1 MNSNRKTAIIVGV
14 LFIISTVAGIL
25 SAVFLEP
32 ILNAPDYLINVSA
45 NENQVI
51 NGALLELIC
60 AGAFLGIAV
69 MMFPILKK
77 YNENIALGYVVAR
90 ILEAVPFVVGVIS
103 LLSLLTLSQE
113 YVQAGAPDA
122 PHYLPL
128 GTLLLEVHDLT
139 NLLGSM
145 IIFSLTALILNYSL
159 YQSKLVPRFISIW
172 GLIGAPLML
181 TAGLLGMFGL
191 FSPFSTISIFLAL
204 PLALNEMVLAV
215 WLIVK
220 GFNSSAI
227 DSGSA
232 KADINDIK

>member
-51 NGALLELIC
+51 IGALLELIC
-60 AGAFLGIAV
+60 AGAFLCITV

-139 NLLGSM
+139 NLLGSI
-145 IIFSLTALILNYSL
+145 IIFSLTALILNYSSDSL
-159 YQSKLVPRFISIW
+159 YPAALLRLGVPSQRLTFISLSGIGQVAGICVSYQVPIPRCRKPSLRS
-172 GLIGAPLML
+172 GLR
-181 TAGLLGMFGL
+181 
-191 FSPFSTISIFLAL
+191 
-204 PLALNEMVLAV
+204 
-215 WLIVK
+215 K
-220 GFNSSAI
+220 SATFRR
-227 DSGSA
+227 A
-232 KADINDIK
+232 

>member
-113 YVQAGAPDA
+113 YVQAGTPDA

-128 GTLLLEVHDLT
+128 STLLLEVHDLT

-159 YQSKLVPRFISIW
+159 YQSKLVPGFISIW

>member
-51 NGALLELIC
+51 IGALLELIC
-60 AGAFLGIAV
+60 AGAFLCIAV

-77 YNENIALGYVVAR
+77 YNENIALGYVVAS

-145 IIFSLTALILNYSL
+145 IIFSLTALILNYSSDSL
-159 YQSKLVPRFISIW
+159 YPAALLRLGVPSQCLTFISLSGIGQVAGIIASYQVPIPRCRKPSLRS
-172 GLIGAPLML
+172 GLR
-181 TAGLLGMFGL
+181 
-191 FSPFSTISIFLAL
+191 
-204 PLALNEMVLAV
+204 
-215 WLIVK
+215 K
-220 GFNSSAI
+220 SATFRR
-227 DSGSA
+227 A
-232 KADINDIK
+232 

>member
-1 MNSNRKTAIIVGV
+1 MNLNRKTAIIVGV

-51 NGALLELIC
+51 IGALLELIC
-60 AGAFLGIAV
+60 AGAFLCIAV

-159 YQSKLVPRFISIW
+159 YQSKLVPLFISVW
-172 GLIGAPLML
+172 GLIGAPIDVNSRL
-181 TAGLLGMFGL
+181 AGYVR
-191 FSPFSTISIFLAL
+191 PY
-204 PLALNEMVLAV
+204 
-215 WLIVK
+215 
-220 GFNSSAI
+220 
-227 DSGSA
+227 
-232 KADINDIK
+232 